1 MATRGRRRF
10 PKLLSR
16 LVLLIAAT
24 RSMTDTMAVD
34 APDVRFAKSGDINIA
49 YATVGDG
56 PFDLVFVN
64 GWVLSALEYAWEGP
78 AADFFRELA
87 SFSRLILFDKRGT
100 GLSDRAAGIPD
111 LEARMDDIR
120 AVMDSAGSKRAAIMG
135 FSEGGPMTLLFSAS
149 YPERTA
155 AAVLYGC
162 RASYIAADD
171 YPWGLS
177 PEERAEAIQWEA
189 SKAGTDEWLDD
200 WLTAFA
206 PSLAGDEV
214 VRRWWRR
221 LVLTSASPGAAAALG
236 RMNVEIDA
244 RSALASIRVPTL
256 VLCRAGDRNYPD
268 QGRYIADRIPGA
280 EFLEL
285 PGKDHA
291 YFVDPEQIAREVKR
305 FLCGIWERGEWDV
318 VEADRVLATILFT
331 DIVGS
336 TAKAAQ
342 LGDRAWRELLERH
355 HAIIRRQLVRYHGKE
370 LDTAGDGFFA
380 SFDGPA
386 RAIRCACAIAEAVK
400 ELGLEVRAGLHTGEC
415 ELVEDKVG
423 GIAVHI
429 GARVAKAAQAS
440 EVLVSSTVKDLV
452 AGSGL
457 QFRERGAAE
466 LKGVPGE
473 WRLYA
478 VEQDGAVG

>member
-1 MATRGRRRF
+1 MA
-10 PKLLSR
+10 
-16 LVLLIAAT
+16 
-24 RSMTDTMAVD
+24 DTKAVD
-34 APDVRFAKSGDINIA
+34 APDVRFAKSGDTNVA

-64 GWVLSALEYAWEGP
+64 GWVLSAFEHAWEGP

-111 LEARMDDIR
+111 LETRMDDIR
-120 AVMDSAGSKRAAIMG
+120 AVMDAAGSKRAAIMG
-135 FSEGGPMTLLFSAS
+135 FSEGGPMTLLFAAS

-155 AAVLYGC
+155 GTVLYGC
-162 RASYIAADD
+162 RASYVATDD
-171 YPWGLS
+171 YPWGFT
-177 PEERAEAIQWEA
+177 PEERAESVRKEA
-189 SKAGTDEWLDD
+189 ATAGTDEWLGV
-200 WLTAFA
+200 WLDAFA
-206 PSLAGDEV
+206 PSLAGDEA

-221 LVLTSASPGAAAALG
+221 LVLTSASPGAVVALR
-236 RMNVEIDA
+236 RMNMEIDA
-244 RSALASIRVPTL
+244 RHTLASIRVPTL
-256 VLCRAGDRNYPD
+256 VLCRVGDGDYPD
-268 QGRYIADRIPGA
+268 QARYIADRIPGA

-285 PGKDHA
+285 PGKDHG

-305 FLCGIWERGEWDV
+305 FLWGIWEQGEWDV
-318 VEADRVLATILFT
+318 VEADRVLATVLFT

-336 TAKAAQ
+336 TEKAVQ
-342 LGDRAWRELLERH
+342 LGDRTWRELLERH
-355 HAIIRRQLVRYHGKE
+355 NAVIRRQLVRYHGKE

-386 RAIRCACAIAEAVK
+386 RAIRCASTIAEAVK

-415 ELVEDKVG
+415 EVVEGKVG

-429 GARVAKAAQAS
+429 GARVAKAAQPG

-457 QFRERGAAE
+457 QFHERGAAQ

-473 WRLYA
+473 WRLYSVA
-478 VEQDGAVG
+478 AGTTG

>member
-1 MATRGRRRF
+1 
-10 PKLLSR
+10 
-16 LVLLIAAT
+16 
-24 RSMTDTMAVD
+24 VD

-64 GWVLSALEYAWEGP
+64 GWVLSALEHAWEGP

-111 LEARMDDIR
+111 LETRMDDIR
-120 AVMDSAGSKRAAIMG
+120 AVMDAAGSKRAAIMG
-135 FSEGGPMTLLFSAS
+135 FSEGGPMTLLFTAS

-171 YPWGLS
+171 YPWGFT
-177 PEERAEAIQWEA
+177 PEQRAESVAEEA
-189 SKAGTDEWLDD
+189 ATAGTDEWLDE
-200 WLTAFA
+200 WLEAFA
-206 PSLAGDEV
+206 PSKVNDEAM
-214 VRRWWRR
+214 RRWWRR
-221 LVLTSASPGAAAALG
+221 LVLTSASPGAVVALR
-236 RMNVEIDA
+236 RMNMEIDA
-244 RSALASIRVPTL
+244 RHTLAAIRVPTL
-256 VLCRAGDRNYPD
+256 VLCRVGDGDYPD
-268 QGRYIADRIPGA
+268 QARYIADRIPGA
-280 EFLEL
+280 ELLEL
-285 PGKDHA
+285 PGEDHG

-305 FLCGIWERGEWDV
+305 FLYGIWERGQWDV
-318 VEADRVLATILFT
+318 VEADRVLATVLFT

-336 TAKAAQ
+336 TEKAAQ

-355 HAIIRRQLVRYHGKE
+355 HAVIRRQLVRYHGKE

-386 RAIRCACAIAEAVK
+386 RAIRCACTIAEAVK
-400 ELGLEVRAGLHTGEC
+400 ELGLAVRAGLHTGEC
-415 ELVEDKVG
+415 EVVEGKVG

-429 GARVAKAAQAS
+429 GARVAKAAQPG

-473 WRLYA
+473 WRLYS
-478 VEQDGAVG
+478 VDGGTAG